1 MSKTENPFVRGYS
14 NLRIVR
20 SLCISYDDGSLLV
33 WRPIHASQ
41 AHLSDRDLISSPCIV
56 TNDFAV
62 IRNIGEEISDEL
74 AAECDAGE
82 GVNGEGVVGAVVYAI
97 HGDDFNG
104 EPVHIGDTY
113 SEEAAREIV
122 GRLSFKTGFYSRAWE
137 ISSAHLTED
146 ANRYL
151 MELADLATPER
162 FLFIAFRIPYSPAI
176 GVKLISTPWTDS
188 HLQDLEGI
196 TAEQLRQEHRN
207 KRMPESLVD
216 TLQQAGQAD
225 VRFLI
230 FDADAPVLE
239 GLPLY
244 ES

>member
-1 MSKTENPFVRGYS
+1 MSNTENPFVRGYS

-20 SLCISYDDGSLLV
+20 TLCISYEDGSPMV

-62 IRNIGEEISDEL
+62 IRDIGGDISDEL
-74 AAECDAGE
+74 ATECDAGE
-82 GVNGEGVVGAVVYAI
+82 GVSGEGVVGAVVHAI
-97 HGDDFNG
+97 HGGDIDG
-104 EPVHIGDTY
+104 RSIHIGDTY

-122 GRLSFKTGFYSRAWE
+122 GRLSFETGFYSRAWE

-151 MELADLATPER
+151 MALADLATPER

-176 GVKLISTPWTDS
+176 GIKLISTPWTDS
-188 HLQDLEGI
+188 HLQYTEGI
-196 TAEQLRQEHRN
+196 AAEQLWQEFRD
-207 KRMPESLVD
+207 KGMPESMAYV
-216 TLQQAGQAD
+216 LQRAGEAD

-230 FDADAPVLE
+230 FDADAPILD

-244 ES
+244 EP